1 MIEEN
6 ENFENSTPPLPEP
19 TFIEIHHEDGSV
31 EFRAENIDELNALWQ
46 ETEANRTNVIE
57 LTEEQVAESILN
69 QQKYEAR
76 EYLKSTDWYAAR
88 LAETGTAIPAEVL
101 EKRSA
106 ARTLLST

>member
-6 ENFENSTPPLPEP
+6 KNVNEDFTPAPAPK
-19 TFIEIHHEDGSV
+19 FVEIQHEDGSV
-31 EFRAENIDELNALWQ
+31 EFRAENIDELNAIGA
-46 ETEANRTNVIE
+46 EYDAKATRIE
-57 LTEEQVAESILN
+57 LTEEQLAESILN
-69 QQKYEAR
+69 QQKHEAR

-88 LAETGTAIPAEVL
+88 LAETAAPIPEAVL